1 MGYDAYPSIRG
12 RSSYS
17 PLDRWTSSAGGAFLF
32 EGDNGMSENRSQSIP
47 PLVTRLRSIT
57 EKMKQLS
64 ALYKEDAKKKL
75 ETLKKI
81 QEARQKNA
89 EANRG

>member
-1 MGYDAYPSIRG
+1 
-12 RSSYS
+12 
-17 PLDRWTSSAGGAFLF
+17 
-32 EGDNGMSENRSQSIP
+32 MSENQSKPIP
-47 PLVTRLRSIT
+47 PLVPRLRSIT
-57 EKMKQLS
+57 VKMKQLS
-64 ALYKEDAKKKL
+64 ALYKDDAKKKL

>member
-1 MGYDAYPSIRG
+1 
-12 RSSYS
+12 
-17 PLDRWTSSAGGAFLF
+17 
-32 EGDNGMSENRSQSIP
+32 MSEKRSQPIP

-57 EKMKQLS
+57 GKMKQLS

-81 QEARQKNA
+81 QGARQKNA